1 MTAACGWP
9 FSFGRFGMLADVMF
23 GKRNVFLIGPMGSGK
38 TAVGKYLA
46 RLLRAPFYD
55 SDAEIE
61 RRTGVDIPFIF
72 EKEGEAGF
80 RERER
85 ETIEALTTMEPVV
98 LATGGGAVLLPENR
112 ACLAS
117 RGFVVYL
124 ETSVAQQA
132 HRVRH
137 ARNRP
142 LLTNVDPALKLEQL
156 MRERAPLYDEI
167 ADITVTTD
175 GRRVRSVAEEIIQA
189 LKSEPVPSPDDPAP
203 PAPAG

>member
-1 MTAACGWP
+1 
-9 FSFGRFGMLADVMF
+9 MLSVHMR
-23 GKRNVFLIGPMGSGK
+23 GKRNVFLVGPMGSGK

-46 RLLRAPFYD
+46 RLLDVPFYD
-55 SDAEIE
+55 SDAELE
-61 RRTGVDIPFIF
+61 RRTGVDIPYIF

-85 ETIEALTTMEPVV
+85 ETLEALTATEPMV
-98 LATGGGAVLLPENR
+98 LATGGGAVLLPANR
-112 ACLAS
+112 ACLAE

-124 ETSVAQQA
+124 RTSVAQQA

-142 LLTNVDPALKLEQL
+142 LLNNVDPAAKLEQL
-156 MRERAPLYDEI
+156 MREREPLYAEI
-167 ADITVTTD
+167 ADITVSTD

-189 LKSEPVPSPDDPAP
+189 LERSAP
-203 PAPAG
+203 PPAA